1 MSYRTDTHR
10 PTETSATTEEVASLT
25 DVAIAC
31 ASVAPLGDG
40 MKVRP
45 IHQFG
50 PAVGKYK
57 QAIAT
62 NIRRTFRAA
71 RKRLAA
77 EKHNAS

>member
-1 MSYRTDTHR
+1 
-10 PTETSATTEEVASLT
+10 
-25 DVAIAC
+25 
-31 ASVAPLGDG
+31 

-45 IHQFG
+45 IHPFG

-62 NIRRTFRAA
+62 NIRRTFQVT

-77 EKHNAS
+77 EKHNGS

>member
-1 MSYRTDTHR
+1 
-10 PTETSATTEEVASLT
+10 
-25 DVAIAC
+25 
-31 ASVAPLGDG
+31 LGDG

-45 IHQFG
+45 IHPFG

-62 NIRRTFRAA
+62 NIKRTFQAA

-77 EKHNAS
+77 EKHSAS

>member
-1 MSYRTDTHR
+1 
-10 PTETSATTEEVASLT
+10 
-25 DVAIAC
+25 
-31 ASVAPLGDG
+31 